1 MLGVWPDVKTWLKK
15 AIDGYKIDG
24 ITRKGG
30 LVVWAGDIKKDQT
43 ITFFENKNA
52 ADLKAAIDGLPSPT
66 GGTKGGKAL
75 TFTYE
80 NLFKTGSDPSALRK
94 IVFLTDGDS
103 TDSMKG
109 PAEQFHKNGIQID
122 AVALGSGVNVRQLN
136 EELLCTDCGDRLFT
150 SNSSDDLIT
159 ADFLDQLTS
168 CQNSTTSPAYPYP
181 YPATALFL

>member
-1 MLGVWPDVKTWLKK
+1 MFLKTEPPCLTRPAEIAFVVDHSGSMLGVWPDVKTWLKK

-109 PAEQFHKNGIQID
+109 PAEQVYIKI
-122 AVALGSGVNVRQLN
+122 AV
-136 EELLCTDCGDRLFT
+136 
-150 SNSSDDLIT
+150 
-159 ADFLDQLTS
+159 
-168 CQNSTTSPAYPYP
+168 P
-181 YPATALFL
+181 